1 MIRVNRFTHSTDLT
15 CEFTD
20 QSRVTRQ
27 PIVVGQRLVQSL
39 KKIVGKIGSIYK
51 SDHFIMELC
60 HEYKLYNR
68 INKTSYN
75 NL

>member
-27 PIVVGQRLVQSL
+27 PIVVGQLPVLPPALIVTNEAAAAAMFSL
-39 KKIVGKIGSIYK
+39 GSN
-51 SDHFIMELC
+51 SGDWW
-60 HEYKLYNR
+60 
-68 INKTSYN
+68 
-75 NL
+75 NLILE